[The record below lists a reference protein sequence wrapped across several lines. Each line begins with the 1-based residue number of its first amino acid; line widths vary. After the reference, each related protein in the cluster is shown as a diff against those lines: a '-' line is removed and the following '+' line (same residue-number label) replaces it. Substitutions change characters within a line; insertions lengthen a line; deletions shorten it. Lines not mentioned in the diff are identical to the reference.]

1 MTTHFEKLYTERV
14 LLDLKDYHIQ
24 DQDDFEN
31 AIHEIIDNMCTYT
44 SDNKRAVD
52 DLNYD
57 VFAEDGLFG
66 RAENWGQAAYSAIY
80 QNFYDNAPSFDE
92 YAANTLIHQ

>member
-1 MTTHFEKLYTERV
+1 MTHFERLYTERV

-24 DQDDFEN
+24 DQDDYHD

-44 SDNKRAVD
+44 SDNKQAVD

-57 VFAEDGLFG
+57 VFAEDQLFG
-66 RAENWGQAAYSAIY
+66 KAENWAQAAYAAIY
-80 QNFYDNAPSFDE
+80 DNFYNNGPSFE
-92 YAANTLIHQ
+92 EFAANELIPQ